1 MFTQW
6 FRAWSGFRGGSGL
19 GHELSWGVSLR
30 GCRDGS

>member
-6 FRAWSGFRGGSGL
+6 FRDWSGLRIRSEL
-19 GHELSWGVSLR
+19 GHGVSWGVSLR